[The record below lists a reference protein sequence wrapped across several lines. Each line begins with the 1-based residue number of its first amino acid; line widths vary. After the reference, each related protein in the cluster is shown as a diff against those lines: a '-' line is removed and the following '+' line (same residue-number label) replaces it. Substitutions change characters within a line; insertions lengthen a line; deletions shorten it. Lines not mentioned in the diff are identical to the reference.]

1 MMPIT
6 FSKTKILSFIQCP
19 EKFRLRYGLRLKPL
33 RDDPALIEGR
43 AIHHLVE
50 SGLMYA
56 DAIEDVL
63 PVASM
68 RFWESAPFETC
79 CYDSIEEYQHAQAL
93 CLTQSQKFLE
103 LIPPMQVMAVEKE
116 FAAILTDPYSGEV
129 YDEISIRG
137 IIDVL
142 SQGASGPAII
152 DIKTV
157 SRTPSMPMAHISLE
171 LALYGYLITYPD
183 YWDAKPVDVAFLNCI
198 RTKEPKVALDKA
210 VVDIE
215 AFEALVTT
223 CRQVTEAIK
232 LGHFWKNP
240 GMHCGWCTYKGLCH
254 GNDLLAIQTF
264 GHHVIEFYQATK
276 NIVAYQHLHPTV
288 NPHDQ
293 AA

>member
-1 MMPIT
+1 MPIT
-6 FSKTKILSFIQCP
+6 LSKTKLMAYISCP

-50 SGLMYA
+50 SGLMYR

-68 RFWESAPFETC
+68 RFWESTPFESC
-79 CYDSIEEYQHAQAL
+79 GYDSIEEYQHAQAL
-93 CLTQSQKFLE
+93 CLAQSQKFLE
-103 LIPPMQVMAVEKE
+103 LIGPMQVMAVEKE
-116 FAAILTDPYSGEV
+116 FAVILTDPFTGEV
-129 YDEISIRG
+129 RDDITIRG
-137 IIDVL
+137 IIDLVC
-142 SQGASGPAII
+142 QVESGPAVI

-157 SRTPSMPMAHISLE
+157 GRTPSMPMAHISLE
-171 LALYGYLITYPD
+171 LALYGYLTTYPN
-183 YWDAKPVDVAFLNCI
+183 YWDAKPVEVAFLNCI
-198 RTKEPKVALDKA
+198 RTKEPKITWDKA

-223 CRQVTEAIK
+223 CRQAAEAIK

-240 GMHCGWCTYKGLCH
+240 GMHCGWCSFKGLCH

-264 GHHVIEFYQATK
+264 GEHVIEFYQATK
-276 NIVAYQHLHPTV
+276 DVMAYQHLHPTV

>member
-1 MMPIT
+1 MPIT
-6 FSKTKILSFIQCP
+6 LSKTKLMAYISCP

-79 CYDSIEEYQHAQAL
+79 GYNSIEEYQHAQTL
-93 CLTQSQKFLE
+93 CLTQAQKFLK
-103 LIPPMQVMAVEKE
+103 LIGPMQVMAVEKE
-116 FAAILTDPYSGEV
+116 YAAILTDPFTGEV
-129 YDEISIRG
+129 FDITVRG
-137 IIDVL
+137 IIDLVC
-142 SQGASGPAII
+142 QVESGPAVI

-157 SRTPSMPMAHISLE
+157 GRTPSLPMAVISLE
-171 LALYGYLITYPD
+171 LALYAYLLEFD
-183 YWDAKPVDVAFLNCI
+183 ALWDARPVEVAFLNLI
-198 RTKEPKVALDKA
+198 RTKEPKITWDKA

-215 AFEALVTT
+215 AFQALVTT
-223 CRQVTEAIK
+223 CRQVAEAIK

-254 GNDLLAIQTF
+254 GNNLLAIQTF

-276 NIVAYQHLHPTV
+276 DIMAYQHLQPAM
-288 NPHDQ
+288 NPQDQ